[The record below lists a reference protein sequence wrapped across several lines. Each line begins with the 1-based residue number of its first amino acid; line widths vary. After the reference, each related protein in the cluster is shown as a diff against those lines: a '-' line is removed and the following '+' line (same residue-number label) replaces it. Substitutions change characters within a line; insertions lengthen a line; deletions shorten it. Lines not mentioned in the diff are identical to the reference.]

1 MEDFNIIFPVQL
13 DEEGEF
19 PEFDI
24 ILNQNEKISLERYAY
39 AFHVA
44 KFDEELSEKDNLS
57 LQVSGLKI
65 LVLLNKASGLNSS
78 ALKYAAG
85 LLIAI
90 YRYGFTQDQQTMF
103 IIDNHFKHHNQ
114 IPRYDINTFKGK
126 LQQSVIL
133 IKYAEFMKYE
143 IGENKLFDNAL
154 KINECALDFICALFG
169 YFSYLPS
176 VYDEIISGDYELY
189 NLIEPLDL

>member
-1 MEDFNIIFPVQL
+1 MEDFNIMFPTPL
-13 DEEGEF
+13 DEDGEF

-24 ILNQNEKISLERYAY
+24 ILNQNEKINLERYAY

-44 KFDEELSEKDNLS
+44 KFDENLSEKDSMS
-57 LQVSGLKI
+57 LQALGLKI
-65 LVLLNKASGLNSS
+65 LVILNKAGGLNSS

-85 LLIAI
+85 LLISI
-90 YRYGFTQDQQTMF
+90 YRYGFISNQRTMF
-103 IIDNHFKHHNQ
+103 IINNHFKHHNQ
-114 IPRYDINTFKGK
+114 IPKYDINTIKGK

-143 IGENKLFDNAL
+143 IGENNLFDNVL

-176 VYDEIISGDYELY
+176 VYDEIISGIYELY
-189 NLIEPLDL
+189 DLIEPLDS